1 MSKTKIKEPMSK
13 KKKIILASSIAGG
26 TLLILGTVFTILG
39 CTVWRHRDDP
49 VVDPPI
55 VLPDDNITEI
65 QSFDVTA
72 SVPSNRYLITVI
84 TKENE
89 SYLQSITV
97 NGVLLRLQNNDRK
110 SLGDNDYQYTYALD
124 GIEEEKNFELTK
136 AVFIVQTEENQIYNY
151 DCNFSKKV
159 TIGKL
164 LDFDSIEYN
173 ENIDLYST
181 KKTDF
186 SIKMYNP
193 YGFSLSS
200 SLQYDDTKI
209 KVEEKLPTQNNEYTS
224 LNYEVTF
231 LTDDSSSQI
240 QIENVTYI
248 FKDNISFEL
257 NKTINYQIVDTTPN
271 ITNIKFENNT
281 FYSGDYQK
289 VIIEGSNLNNV
300 KSIKA
305 NNRSYNVVFENDSYY
320 ILLSPLSTSDW
331 SFQSM
336 TDSNDKTSV
345 IDFKSTVNIVDY
357 PLSVSFDQSNVDVF
371 EKESKSLSI
380 DFESRYDVVSAVID
394 DKTVKITDN
403 HLDYSTTDTTVK
415 ISKISYYSQDK
426 SKVINIETD
435 YSFDLNYIKK
445 PEYLTVNVV
454 KSKINTPIELDIIP
468 SQKVLPSALKSI
480 LLDTK
485 QVDYTY
491 DEESNTYS
499 IKGGTFSTASLN
511 DYTANIQ
518 FIFRD
523 NDIIEANQTY
533 KIEELYTL
541 KFGTILEDKLYLNS
555 TLESG
560 YKLKSIKL
568 TITNNKNESIT
579 FYSTNNLDVYNEFTG
594 YQELIWNQLLSF
606 DMTDDMTLRLV
617 SYSVEDESGQV
628 YDVMSLQEVG
638 IN

>member
-39 CTVWRHRDDP
+39 CTVWRHKDDP
-49 VVDPPI
+49 IVVPPI
-55 VLPDDNITEI
+55 ILPDDNITEI

-97 NGVLLRLQNNDRK
+97 NGILLRLQNNERK
-110 SLGDNDYQYTYALD
+110 SLGDNDYQYTYTLD
-124 GIEEEKNFELTK
+124 GVEEEKNFELTK
-136 AVFIVQTEENQIYNY
+136 AVFVVQTEENQIYNY

-164 LDFDSIEYN
+164 LDFDLIEYN
-173 ENIDLYST
+173 EKVDLYLT
-181 KKTDF
+181 RKTNF

-193 YGFSLSS
+193 YGFSLEP

-209 KVEEKLPTQNNEYTS
+209 KLEEKLPTQNDEYTS

-231 LTDDSSSQI
+231 LTDDSSTQI
-240 QIENVTYI
+240 TVENISYI
-248 FKDNISFEL
+248 FRDDNSFEL
-257 NKTINYQIVDTTPN
+257 NKNIEYKIIDSTPI
-271 ITNIKFENNT
+271 ITDLSFENKNI
-281 FYSGDYQK
+281 YSGDYQK
-289 VIIEGSNLNNV
+289 VLIDGSYLNNI

-305 NNRSYNVVFENDSYY
+305 NNRSYKVIYENDLYY

-345 IDFKSTVNIVDY
+345 IDFKSTVNIVNY

-380 DFESRYDVVSAVID
+380 DFENRYDVVSAVID

-403 HLDYSTTDTTVK
+403 HLDYLTTDTTVK

-426 SKVINIETD
+426 TKVINIETE
-435 YSFDLNYIKK
+435 YSFDLDYIKK

-454 KSKINTPIELDIIP
+454 KSKVNIPIEIDIIP
-468 SQKVLPSALKSI
+468 SKKVLPSALKSI
-480 LLDTK
+480 LLDAK

-491 DEESNTYS
+491 NEESNTYS
-499 IKGGTFSTASLN
+499 IKGGTFSMASLN

-523 NDIIEANQTY
+523 NDIIEVNQTY

-560 YKLKSIKL
+560 YKLKSIKM

-579 FYSTNNLDVYNEFTG
+579 FYSTDNLDVYNDFSG
-594 YQELIWNQLLSF
+594 CQELTWNQLLSF

-628 YDVMSLQEVG
+628 YDIMSLQEVG

>member
-39 CTVWRHRDDP
+39 CTVWRHKDDP
-49 VVDPPI
+49 IVDPPI
-55 VLPDDNITEI
+55 ILPDDNITEI

-97 NGVLLRLQNNDRK
+97 NGILLRLQNNERK

-136 AVFIVQTEENQIYNY
+136 AVFVVQTEENQIYNY

-173 ENIDLYST
+173 EKVDLYLT
-181 KKTDF
+181 RKTNF

-193 YGFSLSS
+193 YGFSLEP

-209 KVEEKLPTQNNEYTS
+209 KLEEKLPTQNDEYTS

-231 LTDDSSSQI
+231 LTDDSSTQI
-240 QIENVTYI
+240 TVENISYI
-248 FKDNISFEL
+248 FRDDNSFEL
-257 NKTINYQIVDTTPN
+257 NKNIEYKIIDSTPI
-271 ITNIKFENNT
+271 ITDLSFENKNI
-281 FYSGDYQK
+281 YSGDYQK
-289 VIIEGSNLNNV
+289 VLIDGSYLNNI

-305 NNRSYNVVFENDSYY
+305 NNRSYKVIYENDLYY
-320 ILLSPLSTSDW
+320 ILLSPLSTSNW

-345 IDFKSTVNIVDY
+345 IDFKSTVNIVNY
-357 PLSVSFDQSNVDVF
+357 PLSVSFDQSNVDIF

-380 DFESRYDVVSAVID
+380 DFENRYDVVSAVID

-403 HLDYSTTDTTVK
+403 HLDYLTTDTTVK

-426 SKVINIETD
+426 SKVINIETE
-435 YSFDLNYIKK
+435 YSFDLDYIKK

-454 KSKINTPIELDIIP
+454 KSKVNIPIEIDIIP
-468 SQKVLPSALKSI
+468 SKKVLPSALKSI
-480 LLDTK
+480 LLDAK

-491 DEESNTYS
+491 NEESNTYS
-499 IKGGTFSTASLN
+499 IKGGTFSMASLN

-523 NDIIEANQTY
+523 NDIIEVNQTY

-560 YKLKSIKL
+560 YKLKSIKM

-579 FYSTNNLDVYNEFTG
+579 FYSTDNLDVYNDFSG
-594 YQELIWNQLLSF
+594 CQELTWNQLLSF

-628 YDVMSLQEVG
+628 YDIMSLQEVG

>member
-39 CTVWRHRDDP
+39 CTVWRHKDDP
-49 VVDPPI
+49 IVDPPI
-55 VLPDDNITEI
+55 ILPDDNITEI

-97 NGVLLRLQNNDRK
+97 NGILLRLQNNERK

-124 GIEEEKNFELTK
+124 GVEEEKNFELTK
-136 AVFIVQTEENQIYNY
+136 AVFVVQTEENQIYNY

-173 ENIDLYST
+173 EKVDLYLT
-181 KKTDF
+181 RKTNF

-193 YGFSLSS
+193 YGFSLEP

-209 KVEEKLPTQNNEYTS
+209 KLEEKLPTQNDEYTS

-231 LTDDSSSQI
+231 LTDDSSTQI
-240 QIENVTYI
+240 TVENISYI
-248 FKDNISFEL
+248 FRDDNSFEL
-257 NKTINYQIVDTTPN
+257 NKNIGYKIIDSTPI
-271 ITNIKFENNT
+271 ITDLSFENKNI
-281 FYSGDYQK
+281 YSGDYQK
-289 VIIEGSNLNNV
+289 VLIDGSYLNNI

-305 NNRSYNVVFENDSYY
+305 NNRSYKVIYENDLYY

-345 IDFKSTVNIVDY
+345 IDFKSTVNIVNY

-380 DFESRYDVVSAVID
+380 DFENRYDVVSAVID

-403 HLDYSTTDTTVK
+403 HLDYLTTDTTVK

-426 SKVINIETD
+426 SKVINIETE
-435 YSFDLNYIKK
+435 YSFDLDYIKK

-454 KSKINTPIELDIIP
+454 KSKVNIPIEIDIIP
-468 SQKVLPSALKSI
+468 SKKVLPSALKSI
-480 LLDTK
+480 LLDAK

-491 DEESNTYS
+491 NEESNTYS
-499 IKGGTFSTASLN
+499 IKGGTFSMASLN

-523 NDIIEANQTY
+523 NDIIEVNQTY

-560 YKLKSIKL
+560 YKLKSIKM

-579 FYSTNNLDVYNEFTG
+579 FYSTDNLDVYNDFSG
-594 YQELIWNQLLSF
+594 CQELTWNQLLSF

-628 YDVMSLQEVG
+628 YDIMSLQEVG

>member
-39 CTVWRHRDDP
+39 CTVWRHKDDP
-49 VVDPPI
+49 IVDPPI
-55 VLPDDNITEI
+55 ILPDDNITEI

-97 NGVLLRLQNNDRK
+97 NGILLRLQNNERK

-136 AVFIVQTEENQIYNY
+136 AVFVVQTEENQIYNY

-173 ENIDLYST
+173 EKVDLYLT
-181 KKTDF
+181 RKTNF

-193 YGFSLSS
+193 YGFSLEP

-209 KVEEKLPTQNNEYTS
+209 KLEEKLPTQNDEYTS

-231 LTDDSSSQI
+231 LTDDSSTQI
-240 QIENVTYI
+240 TVENISYI
-248 FKDNISFEL
+248 FRDDNSFEL
-257 NKTINYQIVDTTPN
+257 NKNIEYKIIDSTPI
-271 ITNIKFENNT
+271 ITDLSFENKNI
-281 FYSGDYQK
+281 YSGDYQK
-289 VIIEGSNLNNV
+289 VLIDGSYLNNI

-305 NNRSYNVVFENDSYY
+305 NNRSYKVIYENDLYY

-345 IDFKSTVNIVDY
+345 IDFKSTVNIVNY
-357 PLSVSFDQSNVDVF
+357 PLSVSFDQSNVDIF

-380 DFESRYDVVSAVID
+380 DFENRYDVVSAVID

-403 HLDYSTTDTTVK
+403 HLDYLTTDTTVK

-426 SKVINIETD
+426 SKVINIETE
-435 YSFDLNYIKK
+435 YSFDLDYIKK

-454 KSKINTPIELDIIP
+454 KSKVNIPIEIDIIP
-468 SQKVLPSALKSI
+468 SKKVLPSALKSI
-480 LLDTK
+480 LLDAK

-491 DEESNTYS
+491 NEESNTYS
-499 IKGGTFSTASLN
+499 IKGGTFSMASLN

-523 NDIIEANQTY
+523 NDIIEVNQTY

-560 YKLKSIKL
+560 YKLKSIKM

-579 FYSTNNLDVYNEFTG
+579 FYSTDNLDVYNDFSG
-594 YQELIWNQLLSF
+594 CQELTWNQLLSF

-628 YDVMSLQEVG
+628 YDIMSLQEVG

>member
-13 KKKIILASSIAGG
+13 KKKIILASSIAVG

-39 CTVWRHRDDP
+39 CTVWRHKDDP
-49 VVDPPI
+49 IVDPPI
-55 VLPDDNITEI
+55 ILPDDNITEI

-97 NGVLLRLQNNDRK
+97 NGILLRLQNNERK

-124 GIEEEKNFELTK
+124 GVEEEKNFELTK
-136 AVFIVQTEENQIYNY
+136 AVFVVQTEENQIYNY

-173 ENIDLYST
+173 EKVDLYLT
-181 KKTDF
+181 RKTNF

-193 YGFSLSS
+193 YGFSLEP

-209 KVEEKLPTQNNEYTS
+209 KLEEKLPTQNDEYTS

-231 LTDDSSSQI
+231 LTDDSSTQI
-240 QIENVTYI
+240 TVENISYI
-248 FKDNISFEL
+248 FRDDNSFEL
-257 NKTINYQIVDTTPN
+257 NKNIEYKIIDSTPI
-271 ITNIKFENNT
+271 ITDLSFENKNI
-281 FYSGDYQK
+281 YSGDYQK
-289 VIIEGSNLNNV
+289 VLIDGSYLNNI

-305 NNRSYNVVFENDSYY
+305 NNRSYKVIYENDLYY

-345 IDFKSTVNIVDY
+345 IDFKSTVNIVNY

-380 DFESRYDVVSAVID
+380 DFENRYDVVSAVID

-403 HLDYSTTDTTVK
+403 HLDYLTTDTTVK

-426 SKVINIETD
+426 SKVINIETE
-435 YSFDLNYIKK
+435 YSFDLDYIKK

-454 KSKINTPIELDIIP
+454 KSKVNIPIEIDIIP
-468 SQKVLPSALKSI
+468 SKKVLPSALKSI
-480 LLDTK
+480 LLDAK

-491 DEESNTYS
+491 NEESNTYS
-499 IKGGTFSTASLN
+499 IKGGTFSMASLN

-523 NDIIEANQTY
+523 NDIIEVNQTY

-560 YKLKSIKL
+560 YKLKSIKM

-579 FYSTNNLDVYNEFTG
+579 FYSTDNLDVYNDFSG
-594 YQELIWNQLLSF
+594 CQELTWNQLLSF

-628 YDVMSLQEVG
+628 YDIMSLQEVG

>member
-39 CTVWRHRDDP
+39 CTVWRHKDDP
-49 VVDPPI
+49 IVDPPI
-55 VLPDDNITEI
+55 ILPDDNITEI

-97 NGVLLRLQNNDRK
+97 NGILLRLQNNDRK

-124 GIEEEKNFELTK
+124 GVEEEKNFELTK
-136 AVFIVQTEENQIYNY
+136 AVFVVQTEENQIYNY

-173 ENIDLYST
+173 ENVDLYLT
-181 KKTDF
+181 RKTNF

-193 YGFSLSS
+193 YGFSLEP

-209 KVEEKLPTQNNEYTS
+209 ILEEKLPTQNDEYTS

-231 LTDDSSSQI
+231 LTDDSSTQI
-240 QIENVTYI
+240 TVENVSYI
-248 FKDNISFEL
+248 FRDDNSFEL
-257 NKTINYQIVDTTPN
+257 NKNIEYKIIDSTPI
-271 ITNIKFENNT
+271 ITDLSFENKNI
-281 FYSGDYQK
+281 YSGDYQK
-289 VIIEGSNLNNV
+289 VLIDGSYLNNV

-305 NNRSYNVVFENDSYY
+305 NNRSYKVIYENDLYY

-345 IDFKSTVNIVDY
+345 IGFKSNVNIVDY
-357 PLSVSFDQSNVDVF
+357 HLSVSFDQTNVDVF
-371 EKESKSLSI
+371 EKESKSLLI
-380 DFESRYDVVSAVID
+380 DFENRYDVVSAVID

-403 HLDYSTTDTTVK
+403 HLDYLTTDTTVK

-426 SKVINIETD
+426 SKVINIETE
-435 YSFDLNYIKK
+435 YSFDLDYIKK

-454 KSKINTPIELDIIP
+454 KSKVNIPIEIDIIP
-468 SQKVLPSALKSI
+468 SKKVLPSALKSI
-480 LLDTK
+480 LLDVK
-485 QVDYTY
+485 QADYTY
-491 DEESNTYS
+491 NEESNTYS

-523 NDIIEANQTY
+523 NDIIEVNQTY

-560 YKLKSIKL
+560 YKLKSIKM

-579 FYSTNNLDVYNEFTG
+579 FYSTDNLDVYNDFSG
-594 YQELIWNQLLSF
+594 YQELTWNQLLSF
-606 DMTDDMTLRLV
+606 DMTDGMTLRLV